1 MLQNL
6 GQVIWIGLVVV
17 ALVAFRLL
25 WGHPAFNAMI
35 RYFPESWQR
44 WLLDQPRP
52 SANKPH

>member
-6 GQVIWIGLVVV
+6 GQVIWIGVIVVG
-17 ALVAFRLL
+17 LVAFRLL

-52 SANKPH
+52 SANKPL